1 MDGLAPATAQGQYG
15 HKPAPARVGGAFA
28 DWRGRV
34 ARHAPAGIL
43 WGVSGLLDVDSRDVR
58 LGASSLAALVRAVT
72 AAAGSARASDAL
84 RALAEAARAVSG
96 TEIALIRALD
106 DDGERLE
113 AVAVAAPRAFAAE
126 LYGTVLPA
134 EELPQAPLD
143 DLARAPAAVRRIAER
158 AGATHLLLVPVRT
171 SGCAV
176 SVELLRSG
184 EPFDAEQR
192 LAAELCAAQA
202 ALVLRAFAVDGDVSA
217 LARPALELAGEALA
231 VASEEEDAAAEV
243 VRLAAG
249 VAGASAVV
257 LWESR
262 EGGLVSAAS
271 WGVDAAAD
279 LGAAR
284 GVAERALAEPGP
296 ISAHAAGLPRNC
308 AVSTTL
314 PLGRPPLGVL
324 QLFHPAGEKPGA
336 DQLTRLATFG
346 VRIAHALRTGERARQ
361 LALEL
366 ERTQTLLE
374 VFVQATAEL
383 SVSHTLETTLERV
396 AELLS
401 VDRVAVYLRATADG
415 ELEEAASRSLAGPH
429 ARVADR
435 LLDVALGPSRERAV
449 LEVSDVQRDPRLA
462 VVAAT
467 ARETGISSALAVPL
481 TARGDVVGLLAA
493 YPEGS
498 PAAGERETALLA
510 ALAGQL
516 TVAVQNA
523 QLHEQATR
531 LGEEREAALAAER
544 AAARRIRALYEVSVS
559 FAQSLRLDE
568 TLDAL
573 ARTVVELLDID
584 AAVVRMPDERGEQLV
599 SRAVDVR
606 DAPVGEAVRAILT
619 QPVPFGQRNV
629 QRLFRERRAFRL
641 GRDSGE
647 QFLPA
652 LVPFLEKGWTAAM
665 VPVAVPTEVVASLG
679 IFSFRPGNPLSQE
692 TVESATA
699 LAGQAA
705 LAIDNARL
713 YQQQK
718 QFADTM
724 QRSLLPRS
732 RPVVEG
738 LEVGEVYEP
747 SARVDVGGDVYDF
760 LVLEDGRL
768 AVVLGDVTGHGVDA
782 TADMAMAKFVFRSLA
797 REHREPTDFLASA
810 NDVICSEIGPGK
822 FISMSY
828 VVVDGATGSVA
839 AASAG
844 HPAPRIVL
852 PGGVTQPLEAHGLV
866 LGIDGGQEYAESHAN
881 LQFGAS
887 LVLYT
892 DGVIEAR
899 RNGELYGGDRLDALL
914 AGCHKLPARA
924 LAAAVAEDAREFAG
938 GDLSDD
944 LAVVVIRK
952 T

>member
-1 MDGLAPATAQGQYG
+1 MT
-15 HKPAPARVGGAFA
+15 
-28 DWRGRV
+28 
-34 ARHAPAGIL
+34 
-43 WGVSGLLDVDSRDVR
+43 SLLDSGDVR
-58 LGASSLAALVRAVT
+58 LGAPSLAALVRAVT
-72 AAAGSARASDAL
+72 AAAGSATASDAL
-84 RALAEAARAVSG
+84 RALVEGAQTVSG
-96 TEIALIRALD
+96 AEIAVVRALED
-106 DDGERLE
+106 GGERLE
-113 AVAVAAPRAFAAE
+113 AVAVAAPRALAAE

-134 EELPQAPLD
+134 AELPQAPVD
-143 DLARAPAAVRRIAER
+143 DLTKAPVAVRRIAER
-158 AGATHLLLVPVRT
+158 TGATCLYLAPARAD
-171 SGCAV
+171 GCAV
-176 SVELLRSG
+176 SVELLRAG
-184 EPFDAEQR
+184 DPFGPEQR

-202 ALVLRAFAVDGDVSA
+202 ALVLRAFAATGNASS
-217 LARPALELAGEALA
+217 LTRPALELAGEALA
-231 VASEEEDAAAEV
+231 VALQEEDAAAEV

-249 VAGASAVV
+249 VAGASAAV
-257 LWESR
+257 LWTSGEH
-262 EGGLVSAAS
+262 GLLPTAS
-271 WGVDAAAD
+271 WRVDAAAD
-279 LGAAR
+279 LQAAR
-284 GVAERALAEPGP
+284 EVADRTLAEPGP
-296 ISAHAAGLPRNC
+296 VSAHAAGLPQEC

-324 QLFHPAGEKPGA
+324 QLFHPAGEEPETE
-336 DQLTRLATFG
+336 QLTRLATFG
-346 VRIAHALRTGERARQ
+346 VRAAHALRTGERARQ

-366 ERTQTLLE
+366 ERTRALLE
-374 VFVQATAEL
+374 VIVQATAEL
-383 SVSHTLETTLERV
+383 SVSHTLETAVERV
-396 AELLS
+396 AELLG
-401 VDRVAVYLRATADG
+401 VDRVAVYLRGSDEG
-415 ELEEAASRSLAGPH
+415 ELEAAASRGLAGPH
-429 ARVADR
+429 TRVADG

-449 LEVSDVQRDPRLA
+449 LEVVDVARDPRLA
-462 VVAAT
+462 AVAAA
-467 ARETGISSALAVPL
+467 ARETGIGSALAVPL
-481 TARGDVVGLLAA
+481 MARGDVVGLLAA
-493 YPEGS
+493 YPEDR
-498 PAAGERETALLA
+498 PKAGEHELALLA

-516 TVAVQNA
+516 AVAVQNA

-544 AAARRIRALYEVSVS
+544 AAAGRVRALYEVSRS

-573 ARTVVELLDID
+573 ARTVVDVLDID
-584 AAVVRMPDERGEQLV
+584 AAVVRMPDERREQLV
-599 SRAVDVR
+599 PRATHIREAPFAEPVR
-606 DAPVGEAVRAILT
+606 TILT

-629 QRLFRERRAFRL
+629 QRLFRERRSFRL
-641 GRDSGE
+641 GSGSGE

-652 LVPFLEKGWTAAM
+652 LVPFLAKGWTAAV
-665 VPVAVPTEVVASLG
+665 VPVALPTEVVASLG

-692 TVESATA
+692 TVEAATA

-760 LVLEDGRL
+760 LALEDGRL

-797 REHREPTDFLASA
+797 REHSEPADFLASA
-810 NDVICSEIGPGK
+810 NEVICSEIGPGK

-828 VVVDGATGSVA
+828 VVVDGRSGRVA
-839 AASAG
+839 GASAG

-852 PGGVTQPLEAHGLV
+852 ADGSTQPLEAHGLV
-866 LGIDGGQEYAESHAN
+866 LGIDGGQEYAESHAE
-881 LQFGAS
+881 LPLGAS

-892 DGVIEAR
+892 DGVVEAR
-899 RNGELYGGDRLDALL
+899 RSGELYGDDRLDALL
-914 AGCHKLPARA
+914 AERRDLSAAA
-924 LAAAVAEDAREFAG
+924 LASAVAEDAREFAG

-944 LAVVVIRK
+944 LAVVVIRR